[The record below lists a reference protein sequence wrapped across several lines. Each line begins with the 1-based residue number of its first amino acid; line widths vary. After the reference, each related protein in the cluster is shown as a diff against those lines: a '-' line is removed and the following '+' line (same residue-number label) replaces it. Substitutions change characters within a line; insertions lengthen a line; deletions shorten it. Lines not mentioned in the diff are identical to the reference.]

1 MIFSSGENSRLKTSM
16 VVSSDMCQDVPTLP
30 RPLVLPWDLGI
41 ACHSMGLS
49 ASIFNVVKAP
59 VNACLRRPFL
69 SYLCF
74 FFLFCAC
81 VCVYTC
87 LYAGEGVHA
96 SVHTH
101 ACGGS
106 LLRCG
111 PPHWPGTHRAGSA
124 SWPVSRDLSATPQ
137 HRDCTSVPSHLSF

>member
-49 ASIFNVVKAP
+49 ASIFTVVKAP

-69 SYLCF
+69 SYLF
-74 FFLFCAC
+74 FFFFSVRVY
-81 VCVYTC
+81 VCIHVCMQERVCMPLYTHMHV
-87 LYAGEGVHA
+87 GVH
-96 SVHTH
+96 SSGVVHLIGLELTEQ
-101 ACGGS
+101 AVQ
-106 LLRCG
+106 
-111 PPHWPGTHRAGSA
+111 AG
-124 SWPVSRDLSATPQ
+124 Q
-137 HRDCTSVPSHLSF
+137 